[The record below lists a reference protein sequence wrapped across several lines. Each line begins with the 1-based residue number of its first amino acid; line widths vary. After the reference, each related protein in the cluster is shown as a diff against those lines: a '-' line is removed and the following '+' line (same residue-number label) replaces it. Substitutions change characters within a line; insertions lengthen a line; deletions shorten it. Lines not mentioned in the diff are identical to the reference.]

1 MLKKMTVECYEKT
14 STVYCLSGVIES
26 MVIVKKPLPQLSSF
40 RAIVNCVV
48 SITCLIYI
56 ILLLYYF

>member
-1 MLKKMTVECYEKT
+1 MTVECYEKA
-14 STVYCLSGVIES
+14 STVYCLSGVIQS
-26 MVIVKKPLPQLSSF
+26 MVIVQKPLPQMSSF

-48 SITCLIYI
+48 SITCLIMVYI